1 MKEFNETSFAF
12 QIGDRVKVH
21 DYEGFPEAMRNAAC
35 AKVAGK
41 EGVITDALWSYAAKC
56 MVYQIHLDGYDRPSK
71 VWFRDGSFDRAEE
84 KEAPTYT
91 YEFTFSDNLVIA
103 RLYEVTEDSK
113 VEIGKG
119 HGHVFHDG
127 ALGIAQAASYALKRI
142 YHDLEEDE

>member
-1 MKEFNETSFAF
+1 MNEFNL
-12 QIGDRVKVH
+12 QYKIGDRIRVH
-21 DYEGFPEAMRNAAC
+21 DYEGYPEAMRNAAC

-41 EGVITDALWSYAAKC
+41 EGEIIDALWSHASNC

-71 VWFRDGSFDRAEE
+71 VVFLDGSFDRVEE

-91 YEFTFSDNLVIA
+91 YEFAFLENLVVA
-103 RLYEVTEDSK
+103 RLYEVTSDSK
-113 VEIGKG
+113 IEIAKG

-142 YHDLEEDE
+142 YHNLEEDAE

>member
-1 MKEFNETSFAF
+1 MIENNIEY
-12 QIGDRVKVH
+12 QIGDRVRVH
-21 DYEGFPEAMRNAAC
+21 DYEGFPAPMRNAAC

-56 MVYQIHLDGYDRPSK
+56 TVYQIHLDGYDRPSK
-71 VWFRDGSFDRAEE
+71 VAFLDGSFDRVEE

-91 YEFTFSDNLVIA
+91 YEFTYGDNIVIA

-113 VEIGKG
+113 TEIAKG

-142 YHDLEEDE
+142 YHDLEEDER